1 MNTSFNNKGFTRTT
15 NFTKF
20 GLLNFLRKQKNIKN
34 SENFEYKN
42 LVGGFTLVETLVAI
56 AIFATSIVGLI
67 SITARGVNDNVFVKN
82 KLTASYLAQ
91 EGVELVRNMRDTSLL
106 PSSLEDPATWNE
118 FLTTTLWIG
127 NCYRPTAGSTNSC
140 YIDGSSNSIVAS
152 QCLGVDGACP
162 ALDFNSGTSSYT
174 YNTANPSNFTR
185 TIYAQQAGNENPD
198 EILVVS
204 EVTWDQGENTHKV
217 RYQANLLNWFNP

>member
-1 MNTSFNNKGFTRTT
+1 MNKLFDNK
-15 NFTKF
+15 
-20 GLLNFLRKQKNIKN
+20 
-34 SENFEYKN
+34 
-42 LVGGFTLVETLVAI
+42 GFTLVETLVAI

-67 SITARGVNDNVFVKN
+67 SVTARGVNDNVFVKN
-82 KLTASYLAQ
+82 KLIASYLAQ

-106 PSSLEDPATWNE
+106 PENAVSWNV
-118 FLTTTLWIG
+118 FLNNTDHWIG
-127 NCYRPTAGSTNSC
+127 NCYRTSPANTDACT
-140 YIDGSSNSIVAS
+140 IDGTETVLDAVECID
-152 QCLGVDGACP
+152 GVCP
-162 ALDFNSGTSSYT
+162 ALGFDSATNSYT
-174 YNTANPSNFTR
+174 YNTIDSSNFTR

>member
-140 YIDGSSNSIVAS
+140 YIDGSLNSIEAF
-152 QCLGVDGACP
+152 QCIDSTCPELG
-162 ALDFNSGTSSYT
+162 LDSETGLYT
-174 YNTANPSNFTR
+174 YNTTDSSNFTR
-185 TIYAQQAGNENPD
+185 TIYAQPASNENSD

-204 EVTWDQGENTHKV
+204 EVSWDQGENTHKV